1 MKKHL
6 LIPITLLTLLLVNSL
21 MAQTK
26 SNSPQA
32 IRLIDKQ
39 LSLSGMLSDE
49 TTQSFI
55 GLEAGD
61 KIILNCFRLS
71 KKGNA
76 SISIKDFNRENEIYK
91 KDGFDTI
98 RDETILI

>member
-1 MKKHL
+1 MKKYL
-6 LIPITLLTLLLVNSL
+6 LFPAAFFFVNSIL
-21 MAQTK
+21 AQTAG
-26 SNSPQA
+26 NSLQA

-39 LSLSGMLSDE
+39 LSLSGMFSDE
-49 TTQSFI
+49 TEQYFI

-61 KIILNCFRLS
+61 KIILNCYRLS

-76 SISIKDFNRENEIYK
+76 SISVKDFNRENEIYK

-98 RDETILI
+98 RDETIHVP